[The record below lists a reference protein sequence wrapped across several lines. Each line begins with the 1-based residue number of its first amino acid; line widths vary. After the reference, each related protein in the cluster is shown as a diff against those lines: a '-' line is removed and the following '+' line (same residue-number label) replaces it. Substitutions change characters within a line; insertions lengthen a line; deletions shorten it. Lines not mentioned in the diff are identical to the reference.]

1 MLQLRRQLD
10 VDSYIDVNCKDLV
23 GETFT
28 PENVEVPVLSETFCN
43 PKDLK
48 FEAFH
53 GRFADLLTDQSF
65 RRGRIINFY
74 PADEVDFLKGGY
86 K

>member
-48 FEAFH
+48 F
-53 GRFADLLTDQSF
+53 G
-65 RRGRIINFY
+65 
-74 PADEVDFLKGGY
+74 
-86 K
+86 